1 MAWLDNNL
9 LVSVAQ
15 KELDGGPDRDL
26 LDELEFAA
34 IALGAKEPGAMDLW
48 NSVIVELRDVVETL
62 RRENLQLRQ
71 VMAEQRIVQEV
82 ANLN

>member
-9 LVSVAQ
+9 PVGVAQ

-26 LDELEFAA
+26 MEELESAA

-48 NSVIVELRDVVETL
+48 NAVMVDLQDVLETL

>member
-26 LDELEFAA
+26 MEELESAA

-48 NSVIVELRDVVETL
+48 NAVMVDLQDVLETL

-71 VMAEQRIVQEV
+71 VLAEQRTQSNVS
-82 ANLN
+82 LN

>member
-9 LVSVAQ
+9 PVGVAQ

-26 LDELEFAA
+26 MEELESAA

-48 NSVIVELRDVVETL
+48 NAVMVDLQGVLETL
-62 RRENLQLRQ
+62 RRENLQLRK
-71 VMAEQRIVQEV
+71 VLTERRVVQE
-82 ANLN
+82 ASLN